1 MEERAATRPTSSTR
15 ATPNGVYLPRI
26 GEEGVAQRL
35 FAQTNPADSV
45 PTDPLDAGQIGV
57 LDLPTAERFKL
68 PIAKLTNGR
77 AHPSWR

>member
-1 MEERAATRPTSSTR
+1 MRKA
-15 ATPNGVYLPRI
+15 
-26 GEEGVAQRL
+26 VAQRL

-68 PIAKLTNGR
+68 PIAKLTNGPGSPVVTVTPASLDGR
-77 AHPSWR
+77 LRQR